1 MKRLR
6 DSARAVATA
15 LCRRKM
21 RGLQTARDAQTTLV
35 TPTQRRRYSACI
47 VIASLIVSQTL
58 ALADI
63 PWDEVKQRVKEE
75 NARLA
80 SRPGGHDGTYFVV
93 CTIYYTPQETGFTA
107 ERGFDVTPTA
117 APGLKDAKFPR
128 DFLRAVKLEGY
139 GRMATPVKGK
149 QYLAYDNGVYH
160 YDAAPRARGISPLEP
175 RVSAAARRWGVPLP
189 KGTELITTDGEIEKV
204 FGATRWKVVD
214 TGGGL
219 RRWQL
224 DLYWGED
231 DPLTPERIGRPA
243 GTQFEYGYTE
253 VKIVRP
259 EKENAPSAPN

>member
-1 MKRLR
+1 MW
-6 DSARAVATA
+6 RACAFA
-15 LCRRKM
+15 LLGFAAPR
-21 RGLQTARDAQTTLV
+21 
-35 TPTQRRRYSACI
+35 
-47 VIASLIVSQTL
+47 VSV
-58 ALADI
+58 ADI

-80 SRPGGHDGTYFVV
+80 NRPGGHNGTYFVV

-107 ERGFDVTPTA
+107 ERGFDVTPTV
-117 APGLKDAKFPR
+117 APGLKGAKFPR

-139 GRMATPVKGK
+139 GRMATPVRGK
-149 QYLAYDNGVYH
+149 HYVAYDAGVYR
-160 YDAAPRARGISPLEP
+160 YDVTPRARGISPLEP
-175 RVSAAARRWGVPLP
+175 RVSAAARRWGIALP
-189 KGTELITTDGEIEKV
+189 QGTELITTDAEIEKV

-231 DPLTPERIGRPA
+231 DPLMPQRLGRPA

-253 VKIVRP
+253 VKIV
-259 EKENAPSAPN
+259 EKENESARRARPETYARSSR